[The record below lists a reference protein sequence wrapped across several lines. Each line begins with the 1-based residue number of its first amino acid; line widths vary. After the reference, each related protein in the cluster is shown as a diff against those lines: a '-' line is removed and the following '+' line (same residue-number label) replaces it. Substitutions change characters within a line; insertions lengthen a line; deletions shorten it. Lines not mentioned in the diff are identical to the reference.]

1 MGLFA
6 DTCDRCGQQTRHKH
20 EDRPVCEACEQEM
33 ALLVEASK
41 EGSRAC
47 PVDGMPMAKTVAHM
61 LVVDRC
67 PKCNGV
73 WLDGGEL
80 EKLYS
85 DVSDEALVQMGRA
98 IWG

>member
-6 DTCDRCGQQTRHKH
+6 DTCDRCGQKTRHKH
-20 EDRPVCEACEQEM
+20 EDRPVCETCEQEM
-33 ALLVEASK
+33 
-41 EGSRAC
+41 
-47 PVDGMPMAKTVAHM
+47 DGMPMTKTVAHM